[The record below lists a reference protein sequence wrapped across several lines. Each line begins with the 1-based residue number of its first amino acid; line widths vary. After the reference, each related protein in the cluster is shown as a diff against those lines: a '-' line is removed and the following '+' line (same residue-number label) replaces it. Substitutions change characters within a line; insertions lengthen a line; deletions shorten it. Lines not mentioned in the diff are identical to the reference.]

1 MEGNGRRGKH
11 PEEQVTGVIVAGGS
25 STRMGFD
32 KLWVDLAGKPLVAW
46 SMLAFSE
53 CDAIDRL
60 IVVASAD
67 CLLKAEDLLRD
78 LAVEAT
84 VVQGGAARRDSV
96 LAGLESTEGKWVVI
110 HDAARPL
117 VEPDLIV
124 RGLEAARET
133 GAAIAGVP
141 ETSTIKRVRGGEVLE
156 TLDRDALWAAQTPQV
171 FRRELLL
178 EAHRRA
184 GGPATDDAVLVE
196 ALGVRVRVYEGGYAN
211 IKVTTPVD
219 LQLAALL
226 LSARRGFRPAAGA
239 N

>member
-1 MEGNGRRGKH
+1 MEDSAQRSRRKA
-11 PEEQVTGVIVAGGS
+11 EQVAGVIVAGGS

-32 KLWVDLAGKPLVAW
+32 KLWADLAGKPLVAW
-46 SMLAFSE
+46 SLLAFSE
-53 CDAIDRL
+53 CEAIDQL
-60 IVVASAD
+60 VLVASSD
-67 CLLKAEDLLRD
+67 NLVKAEELVRD
-78 LAVEAT
+78 LAIEAE
-84 VVQGGAARRDSV
+84 VVLGGAARRDSV
-96 LAGLESTEGKWVVI
+96 LAGLELTEGRWVVI

-117 VEPDLIV
+117 VESDLIV

-133 GAAIAGVP
+133 GAAIAGMP
-141 ETSTIKRVRGGEVLE
+141 ETSTIKRVQGGEIIE
-156 TLDRDALWAAQTPQV
+156 TLDREALWAAQTPQV

-196 ALGVRVRVYEGGYAN
+196 ALGVKVRVYEGAYAN